1 MAWEL
6 NADRPVYTQILEIIR
21 PESYPAFMLQE
32 ADCQVSESWLPK
44 PV

>member
-6 NADRPVYTQILEIIR
+6 NADRPVYTQILKSYG
-21 PESYPAFMLQE
+21 PESYPAFMLRE